1 MAKLV
6 SENWNLEFHFW
17 NFILRLEFGILK
29 IWDLFHNSCN
39 LNTKH
44 IVLYNM
50 SAISDQHYIDKILQG
65 ETNSFAVLVDR
76 YKDMIFTLALKMVKN
91 REEAEEVAQDTFIK
105 IYNSL
110 NKFKG
115 DSKFSTWIYKIA
127 YNTCLDRLK
136 KNKKEDLTISID
148 EFSAHLIK
156 TMDNALSALE
166 DKERKQTIQNCLNL
180 LPSDENFLLTLF
192 YFEDQSLEEIGKI
205 MSINANNV
213 KVKLF
218 RSRQKLAVILKKQ
231 LEPEIV
237 EYYDRGR

>member
-1 MAKLV
+1 MTILWLRYYRKIGI
-6 SENWNLEFHFW
+6 WNLFQ
-17 NFILRLEFGILK
+17 
-29 IWDLFHNSCN
+29 NSCN
-39 LNTKH
+39 LNTERV
-44 IVLYNM
+44 VLYNM
-50 SAISDQHYIDKILQG
+50 STISDQHYIDKILQG
-65 ETNSFAVLVDR
+65 ETNAFAVLVDR

-105 IYNSL
+105 IYSSL

-136 KNKKEDLTISID
+136 KNKKEDNNISID

-156 TMDNALSALE
+156 TMDTALSALE

-205 MSINANNV
+205 MNINANNV

-237 EYYDRGR
+237 ESYERGR

>member
-1 MAKLV
+1 
-6 SENWNLEFHFW
+6 
-17 NFILRLEFGILK
+17 
-29 IWDLFHNSCN
+29 
-39 LNTKH
+39 
-44 IVLYNM
+44 M
-50 SAISDQHYIDKILQG
+50 STLDDQHYIHLIIQG
-65 ETNSFAVLVDR
+65 DSNSFAVLVNR

-105 IYNSL
+105 IYSSL
-110 NKFKG
+110 SKFKG

-136 KNKKEDLTISID
+136 KNKKEENNISID

-156 TMDNALSALE
+156 TMDNALSTLE
-166 DKERKQTIQNCLNL
+166 EKEKRQTIQNCLNL
-180 LPSDENFLLTLF
+180 LPSEDNFLLTLF
-192 YFEDQSLEEIGKI
+192 YFDDQNLDEIGKI
-205 MSINANNV
+205 MNISTNNA

-237 EYYDRGR
+237 KCYERER

>member
-1 MAKLV
+1 
-6 SENWNLEFHFW
+6 
-17 NFILRLEFGILK
+17 
-29 IWDLFHNSCN
+29 
-39 LNTKH
+39 
-44 IVLYNM
+44 M
-50 SAISDQHYIDKILQG
+50 STIPDQHYIDKILQG
-65 ETNSFAVLVDR
+65 ETNAFAVLVDR

-91 REEAEEVAQDTFIK
+91 REESEEVAQDTFIK

-127 YNTCLDRLK
+127 YNSCLDRLK
-136 KNKKEDLTISID
+136 KNKKEDLKISID

-180 LPSDENFLLTLF
+180 LPSEENFLLTLF
-192 YFEDQSLEEIGKI
+192 YFEDQNLEEIGKI
-205 MSINANNV
+205 MSITANNV
-213 KVKLF
+213 KIKLF

-231 LEPEIV
+231 LEPEII
-237 EYYDRGR
+237 ECYERER

>member
-1 MAKLV
+1 M
-6 SENWNLEFHFW
+6 STLE
-17 NFILRLEFGILK
+17 
-29 IWDLFHNSCN
+29 
-39 LNTKH
+39 
-44 IVLYNM
+44 
-50 SAISDQHYIDKILQG
+50 DQHYINLITQG
-65 ETNSFAVLVDR
+65 DSNAFAVLVNR

-136 KNKKEDLTISID
+136 KNKKEDNNISID

-166 DKERKQTIQNCLNL
+166 DKERKQAIQNCLNL

-192 YFEDQSLEEIGKI
+192 YFDDQSLDEIGKI
-205 MSINANNV
+205 MNISTNNA

-237 EYYDRGR
+237 EYYERER